1 MANADGKD
9 VADNPSAMAGVLLI
23 LFPLLLMIHTRAAWV
38 ALGTAIVILCNKRLG
53 SARRRQYRPPIQDD
67 ASI

>member
-1 MANADGKD
+1 
-9 VADNPSAMAGVLLI
+9 MAGVLLV

-38 ALGTAIVILCNKRLG
+38 ALATAIVMLCNKRLG
-53 SARRRQYRPPIQDD
+53 SARRRHDRHPIQDD

>member
-1 MANADGKD
+1 MAKTLRTSA
-9 VADNPSAMAGVLLI
+9 PAMAGVLLI

>member
-1 MANADGKD
+1 MAKTLRT
-9 VADNPSAMAGVLLI
+9 SAPTMAGVLLV

-38 ALGTAIVILCNKRLG
+38 ALATAIVMLCNKRLG
-53 SARRRQYRPPIQDD
+53 SARRRHDRHPIQDD